1 MEPRAHHVLIGFFTV
16 MTVTVALLFTL
27 WLSKASGD
35 SMQRYYTVVFNEAVR
50 GLSIGSAVQYS
61 GITVGDV
68 INLALDP
75 RDPRKVIA
83 RVRVQGNTPIKED
96 TQARLALTGIT
107 GNSVIEFSGGS
118 PDSPDLVAKDDHKD
132 PVIVAT
138 PSPIAKLLEHS
149 DNMMAD
155 VTQLVMRAK
164 EILSQE
170 NAQRL
175 SRMLK
180 NLEQTTGVIASQND
194 NVRGIVGELA
204 AASTQANSALREAT
218 QLIAATNTLVSE
230 KGAPTLGNLDRA
242 TASLAKVSASVD
254 QLLLENHAALSG
266 GMQGMNELGPALQE
280 LRYTMSAL
288 ARTVRRLDENPAAYL
303 TGREKIEEL
312 EP

>member
-16 MTVTVALLFTL
+16 MAVTAALLFTL
-27 WLSKASGD
+27 WLSKAPGD
-35 SMQRYYTVVFNEAVR
+35 AVQRYYTVVFNEAVR
-50 GLSIGSAVQYS
+50 GLSIGSAVQYN

-68 INLALDP
+68 ARLALDP
-75 RDPRKVIA
+75 RDPRRVIA
-83 RVRVQGNTPIKED
+83 RVRVQGTTPIKQD
-96 TQARLALTGIT
+96 TEARLALTGIT

-118 PDSPDLVAKDDHKD
+118 PGSPDLVAEDDDED

-138 PSPIAKLLEHS
+138 PSPIAKLLENS

-155 VTQLVMRAK
+155 LTELILRAK

-175 SRMLK
+175 SSTLE
-180 NLEQTTGVIASQND
+180 NLEQTTGVVASQND
-194 NVRGIVGELA
+194 NVRRIVAELA
-204 AASTQANSALREAT
+204 AASTQANVALREAT
-218 QLIAATNTLVSE
+218 QLVAATKTLVAE
-230 KGAPTLGNLDRA
+230 KGAPALGNLDHA

-254 QLLLENHAALSG
+254 RLLLENRAALTG

-280 LRYTMSAL
+280 LRSTMAAL

-303 TGREKIEEL
+303 MGREKIEEL